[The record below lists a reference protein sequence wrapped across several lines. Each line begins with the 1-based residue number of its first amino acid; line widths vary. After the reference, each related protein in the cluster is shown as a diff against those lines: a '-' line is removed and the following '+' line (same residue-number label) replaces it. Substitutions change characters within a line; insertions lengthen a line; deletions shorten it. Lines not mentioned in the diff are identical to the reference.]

1 MGPRITIRSAFNV
14 HYPTDSTLLQDGIR
28 VLTRTLHHGC
38 MALGEPMTRIRNR
51 ARSVARRCIAI
62 RLQSRRDESRPALV
76 RSYRRLM
83 GITRSVL
90 RATATMIRRIGRRA
104 GTAAARTA
112 GRMHRIQ
119 RRLREL
125 RPIVQRV
132 LEQTR
137 ARVLGG
143 DIYVADKVV
152 SVFEPHTAV
161 IRKGKKAKPTE
172 FGNLITIQEAEHQII
187 AAYDIHEGRPADG
200 TLWTPALDRHQ
211 QIFGR
216 APYLATADRGFAS
229 AANER
234 EATTR
239 GVRRV
244 VLPYPG
250 RKTAARRTHEHQRWF
265 RRGRRWRVGSE
276 GRISVLKRRHGL
288 TRCRYHGRDG
298 MHRWVGLGV
307 IADNLVT
314 IARFTGRRA
323 AA

>member
-1 MGPRITIRSAFNV
+1 
-14 HYPTDSTLLQDGIR
+14 
-28 VLTRTLHHGC
+28 
-38 MALGEPMTRIRNR
+38 
-51 ARSVARRCIAI
+51 
-62 RLQSRRDESRPALV
+62 
-76 RSYRRLM
+76 
-83 GITRSVL
+83 
-90 RATATMIRRIGRRA
+90 MIRRVGQHVR
-104 GTAAARTA
+104 TAAAATA
-112 GRMHRIQ
+112 ARLHRIQ

-125 RPIVQRV
+125 RPLVQRV

-137 ARVLGG
+137 ARVLRG

-187 AAYDIHEGRPADG
+187 AAYAIHDGRPADR
-200 TLWTPALDRHQ
+200 TLWEPALDRHQ

-216 APYLATADRGFAS
+216 APFLATADRGFSS

-234 EATTR
+234 IATSR

-244 VLPYPG
+244 VLPHPG
-250 RKTAARRTHEHQRWF
+250 RKSATRRAHEHQQWF

-288 TRCRYHGRDG
+288 RRCRYHGRDG
-298 MHRWVGLGV
+298 MHRWVGFGV

>member
-1 MGPRITIRSAFNV
+1 MAT
-14 HYPTDSTLLQDGIR
+14 
-28 VLTRTLHHGC
+28 TRT
-38 MALGEPMTRIRNR
+38 
-51 ARSVARRCIAI
+51 
-62 RLQSRRDESRPALV
+62 
-76 RSYRRLM
+76 
-83 GITRSVL
+83 VL
-90 RATATMIRRIGRRA
+90 RETATMMRRVGQRA
-104 GTAAARTA
+104 RTAAAPTTA
-112 GRMHRIQ
+112 RLHRIQ

-172 FGNLITIQEAEHQII
+172 FGNLVTIQETEHQIV
-187 AAYDIHEGRPADG
+187 AAYDIHEGRPGDG
-200 TLWTPALDRHQ
+200 TLWVPALDRHQ
-211 QIFGR
+211 RIFGR

-229 AANER
+229 AVNER

-250 RKTAARRTHEHQRWF
+250 RKTAARRAHEHQQWF

>member
-1 MGPRITIRSAFNV
+1 MS
-14 HYPTDSTLLQDGIR
+14 
-28 VLTRTLHHGC
+28 
-38 MALGEPMTRIRNR
+38 MTR
-51 ARSVARRCIAI
+51 AV
-62 RLQSRRDESRPALV
+62 LRDTGTMV
-76 RSYRRLM
+76 RRL
-83 GITRSVL
+83 GQRL
-90 RATATMIRRIGRRA
+90 
-104 GTAAARTA
+104 RTA
-112 GRMHRIQ
+112 PATTVASLQRVQ

-125 RPIVQRV
+125 RPMVDQV
-132 LEQTR
+132 LHQTR

-143 DIYVADKVV
+143 DVHVADKVA

-187 AAYDIHEGRPADG
+187 AAYAIHDGRPADR
-200 TLWTPALDRHQ
+200 TLWVPALERHE

-216 APYLATADRGFAS
+216 APFLATADRGFFS
-229 AANER
+229 GANEQA
-234 EATTR
+234 ATTS
-239 GVRRV
+239 GVCRV
-244 VLPYPG
+244 VLPFPG
-250 RKTAARRTHEHQRWF
+250 RKTDARRAHERQPWF

-314 IARFTGRRA
+314 IARFIGKRTA
-323 AA
+323 A